1 MNSQPFVSICCITYN
16 QARYI
21 RQCIDGFL
29 SQQTNFSFEII
40 INDDCSTDGTIGI
53 IKEYAERYPETIKP
67 IFHIENQFRKGING
81 MFRSFCFPVAYGKYV
96 ALCEG
101 DDYWDDP
108 LKLQKQ
114 IDFLESHSDYS
125 MCFTRSRVL
134 LEVNTTCYLNCF
146 DTEDRDYSATELFDN
161 WIVPTASIVMRQDV
175 KEELINWDKRLI
187 NGDIVFVE
195 RAAHM
200 GKIRGMSDYTCVYRI
215 QNKGVTYDAKQSLS
229 RIKSYPE
236 HFECIKEWFPMIDSN
251 VICKTLAKS
260 YYERAILQTEN
271 ELKRKDFM
279 MADKYVPGYCK
290 TMKIQNL
297 KSYFKKFLH
306 KLLS

>member
-1 MNSQPFVSICCITYN
+1 MTNNNKISIAMATYN
-16 QARYI
+16 GEKYLEEQ
-21 RQCIDGFL
+21 ID
-29 SQQTNFSFEII
+29 SII
-40 INDDCSTDGTIGI
+40 TQSYSNWELIVVDDCSTDGTIGI

-134 LEVNTTCYLNCF
+134 LEVNTTCYLHCF